1 MQPLEFNIHASA
13 SPTKLLALFHNGKR
27 ENRDPFPTG
36 DWEPVNSTEQKPVTT
51 LLSNYL
57 LAWQNSPWK
66 AQILLPP
73 QFDAIMASYS

>member
-1 MQPLEFNIHASA
+1 MHQLPPPSYPLCFTME
-13 SPTKLLALFHNGKR
+13 R
-27 ENRDPFPTG
+27 EKTDPFPTG

-51 LLSNYL
+51 LPSNYL

-66 AQILLPP
+66 AQIPLPP